1 MAAAPL
7 PARQSLPA
15 EHPGPGFA
23 RHQQQGLMT
32 TANPAALAAA
42 GDVPPSRG
50 TQGGTTGD
58 QRLHTTVRLSS
69 SRADKP
75 EGGEGE
81 DKPCTYQAERVLG
94 SGSFGV
100 VYQAHISE
108 TGETVAIKKV
118 LQDKR
123 YKNRELQIM
132 QELRH
137 PNIVELIHAFHTPG
151 EKSGESYLNVVMEY
165 CSETLHHVLKHY
177 TKMRTAV
184 PYSFVQLYSYQ
195 MMRGCAHMHAIGI
208 CHRDIKP
215 QNVLVDGRTH
225 ALKICDFG
233 SAKKLVKGEPNVAY
247 ICSRFYRAP
256 ELIFGATD
264 YSTVID
270 IWSVACV
277 SAELILGQVLFAGE
291 SGIDQLME
299 IIKILGTPTREDLLA
314 MNPNHQ
320 EFKFPQVKSHSWSK
334 VLGKRTS
341 PEAVDWISKLLQ
353 YNPKSRP
360 SGLESCMHTLF
371 DDLRDQGA
379 RICGSKPMP
388 EFLFWHSREEM
399 ALMTEPM
406 RRKLIPEWS
415 TLESGGDWNP
425 RSRGVRARVHR
436 SAAGTPQ
443 DSEKIVP
450 QRRAMPDGKQP
461 SKAAVQER
469 ESRATTS

>member
-7 PARQSLPA
+7 PPRQSA
-15 EHPGPGFA
+15 ADHSVPGFA
-23 RHQQQGLMT
+23 RHSQHGGLMT

-42 GDVPPSRG
+42 SDKPPSRG
-50 TQGGTTGD
+50 AQAATNGDSQKLGPQLRTINGGKGE
-58 QRLHTTVRLSS
+58 
-69 SRADKP
+69 KP
-75 EGGEGE
+75 EGGDGE
-81 DKPCTYQAERVLG
+81 EKPFTYQAERVLG

-184 PYSFVQLYSYQ
+184 PYIFVQLYSYQ
-195 MMRGCAHMHAIGI
+195 MLRGCAHMHAIGI

-215 QNVLVDGRTH
+215 QNVLVDGKTH

-264 YSTVID
+264 YSTLID

-299 IIKILGTPTREDLLA
+299 IIKILGTPTRDDLLA

-360 SGLESCMHTLF
+360 SGLEACMHTLF

-388 EFLFWHSREEM
+388 ELLFWFSREEM
-399 ALMTEPM
+399 AFMNEPM
-406 RRKLIPEWS
+406 RRKLIPEWV

-425 RSRGVRARVHR
+425 RGRGGRSSRPHR
-436 SAAGTPQ
+436 SAAASP
-443 DSEKIVP
+443 SEPEKAAA
-450 QRRAMPDGKQP
+450 QRRAGDGKQLSP
-461 SKAAVQER
+461 AQGR
-469 ESRATTS
+469 DSRATTS